1 MKLSTNHI
9 HISKDLKSSY
19 TTTLI
24 QNDIVWLMTV
34 HFRSLLL
41 ARPFTLMLLTV
52 PFRLYSSVNQSNN
65 FLLLAFSQN
74 KSPRGGFEF
83 ERIKLRTLCHYRPC
97 SYFQIFLTRGINW
110 WDFISQF
117 VTKNKGMR
125 WLNFKF
131 CMCVLVT
138 VEVSK
143 VVTCKLF
150 CCENIFFALFIQFNE
165 ISLAND
171 FCFYLRYIFTT
182 VRN

>member
-1 MKLSTNHI
+1 M
-9 HISKDLKSSY
+9 
-19 TTTLI
+19 I
-24 QNDIVWLMTV
+24 QNDIIWVMTV
-34 HFRSLLL
+34 HFRRFCF
-41 ARPFTLMLLTV
+41 ARPFNLCLRTA
-52 PFRLYSSVNQSNN
+52 PFRPYSSVNQSNN

-150 CCENIFFALFIQFNE
+150 CCENNFWLFLFD
-165 ISLAND
+165 LM
-171 FCFYLRYIFTT
+171 
-182 VRN
+182 

>member
-1 MKLSTNHI
+1 MSHKTHNIPIRLLWF
-9 HISKDLKSSY
+9 KM
-19 TTTLI
+19 TLFGWWPSI
-24 QNDIVWLMTV
+24 LDHYDERDRLFWC
-34 HFRSLLL
+34 FY
-41 ARPFTLMLLTV
+41 TV
-52 PFRLYSSVNQSNN
+52 PFRPYSSVNQSNN

-150 CCENIFFALFIQFNE
+150 CSENIFLIFSFNSMKNHLQMIFFLF
-165 ISLAND
+165 
-171 FCFYLRYIFTT
+171 
-182 VRN
+182 